1 MRTPKKSETEK
12 TVTVEFTKDELAQ
25 LTLIVRMGGFHR
37 MKEYPSNMAGAAN
50 EMVKTTSKLLK
61 RFEKALAKF

>member
-1 MRTPKKSETEK
+1 MPTQKKSKTEK

-25 LTLIVRMGGFHR
+25 LTLLVRMGGFHR
-37 MKEYPSNMAGAAN
+37 MREYPSNMAEAAN
-50 EMVKTTSKLLK
+50 EMTRTTSKLLK

>member
-1 MRTPKKSETEK
+1 MPTAKRTEK
-12 TVTVEFTKDELAQ
+12 TVSIEFTEDELAQ

-37 MKEYPSNMAGAAN
+37 MKEYPSNMQAAAN
-50 EMVKTTSKLLK
+50 EMVTTTSKLLK